1 MKSLTNL
8 LTVLAVGVLLI
19 SCSNDK
25 KVRAKLIGID
35 GKASN
40 AIHLVKVDPMYR
52 LGDTVYVGRNKYIIV
67 K

>member
-1 MKSLTNL
+1 MKKLFFF
-8 LTVLAVGVLLI
+8 LAACAALV

-35 GKASN
+35 GKAST

-52 LGDTVYVGRNKYIIV
+52 IGDTVYVGRNKYVIV

>member
-1 MKSLTNL
+1 MKKL
-8 LTVLAVGVLLI
+8 VFFLAVCTAMS

-35 GKASN
+35 GKASTT
-40 AIHLVKVDPMYR
+40 IHLVMVDPMYR
-52 LGDTVYVGRNKYIIV
+52 LGDTVYVNRNKYVIV